1 MSFWGT
7 FSFVKFSQ
15 FVLVIAIETKSVHLL
30 GLLVT
35 SGIRYSGTKYLQV
48 GRLLMIGLPSLR
60 KKTYCSECLGTEVSF
75 TLTQSSLVN
84 SVLWSGNLELG
95 SWLSARIR
103 WRWCRHPLIQVFLKQ
118 CNVCALCSFSCESRL
133 CGDSNAESFQIFN
146 SLILFASQ
154 SHCRP
159 FWRMGPSES
168 LSDLCQ
174 YKRLISPQIA
184 NM

>member
-1 MSFWGT
+1 M
-7 FSFVKFSQ
+7 
-15 FVLVIAIETKSVHLL
+15 
-30 GLLVT
+30 
-35 SGIRYSGTKYLQV
+35 
-48 GRLLMIGLPSLR
+48 
-60 KKTYCSECLGTEVSF
+60 SF

-118 CNVCALCSFSCESRL
+118 CNVCALCSFSFSCESRL

-146 SLILFASQ
+146 SLILFALQ

-168 LSDLCQ
+168 LSNLCQ
-174 YKRLISPQIA
+174 YKRLLFPQFA
-184 NM
+184 NHIFKMASSAVLNPVKEGRFLLPAQLMYTSQTGQLVAMLPWT